1 MKKVLILLLLSFGL
15 IGSAYTTVCE
25 SDGADDIYSKDNKIV
40 LEKLVPLAEQ
50 GNVDASYTIGLIYEA
65 GGKGILKDI
74 EASVDWYK
82 KAAEQGSIPALRRLG
97 RYYFGI
103 FPYNNNIV
111 NHKEAFTYYELAAE
125 QGDARAQYKVA
136 WMYANGQGVAKDIEQ
151 AINWYGKAS
160 DQGDADASYSIGLIY
175 KDGYH
180 GDSEASLI
188 PLKHTLIRKAFI
200 WFTKAAEQGNIRAQ
214 FELSLISVGEYN
226 RALLYRS
233 DSGVCPTS
241 ECITSKG
248 RKTGYVIIGQR
259 CVEKF
264 W

>member
-1 MKKVLILLLLSFGL
+1 MKKLLPLLLLSLGF
-15 IGSAYTTVCE
+15 IGSANATVCE
-25 SDGADDIYSKDNKIV
+25 SDGTDDIYSKDNKIA
-40 LEKLVPLAEQ
+40 LKKLVTLAEQ

-97 RYYFGI
+97 RYYFGF

-111 NHKEAFTYYELAAE
+111 NHKIAFTYYELAAE
-125 QGDARAQYKVA
+125 QGDAGAQNHLGG
-136 WMYANGQGVAKDIEQ
+136 MYLKGQGVAKDIEQ
-151 AINWYGKAS
+151 AINWYGKAA

-180 GDSEASLI
+180 GDSEASII
-188 PLKHTLIRKAFI
+188 PIKHTLIRKAFI
-200 WFTKAAEQGNIRAQ
+200 WFTKAAEQGNKRAQ
-214 FELSLISVGEYN
+214 FELSLISAGEYA
-226 RALLYRS
+226 RALLYRR
-233 DSGVCPTS
+233 DSGECPTS